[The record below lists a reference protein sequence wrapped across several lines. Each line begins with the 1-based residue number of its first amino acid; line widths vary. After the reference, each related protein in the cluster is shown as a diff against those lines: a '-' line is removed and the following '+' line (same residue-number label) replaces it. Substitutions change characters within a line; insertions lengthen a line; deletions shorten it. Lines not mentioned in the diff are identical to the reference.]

1 MLFTLGFALRMRLM
15 LLTKVQLLSGDG
27 ESLQSAYYDIPHW
40 TGYVRL
46 CAASFPFE
54 INTMFCS
61 TKPN

>member
-1 MLFTLGFALRMRLM
+1 M